1 MQRRHKIALA
11 AVILN
16 ILLFGSIVLVF
27 SYFAETR
34 LPKTRAQFLSR
45 EDVFFYKK
53 YSDQLNHLRDFDFLN
68 KLHPGNRRTH
78 IDYLFSTVGKGNVEV
93 LIQGDSWAE
102 QFITNSPSF
111 FTLQN
116 FAEDRGFKVAVSGTT
131 SYSPSLMQAQYRVL
145 RQDFGFNPKIV
156 VGVIDQTDLGDEL
169 CRYREQLAL
178 SQSGELIVKPYT
190 GAVIVPY
197 HLGSYFQAI
206 DILDSAES
214 ALLRLLKYKIANL
227 IPAQQGGCWQEI
239 LSPLTGLL
247 RPEDRNYFID
257 RVAKYI
263 EEVFKPLGTTDHPT
277 QLILVT
283 HFHKKHVSREYQ
295 LSVATLVQAAIEI
308 SKYRD
313 RIVHLDFSPEDY
325 SGENIDKIFIEG
337 DPFSH
342 LTDYYHRKVLTR
354 GILNQIKIALSDSR
368 AGAAERK

>member
-1 MQRRHKIALA
+1 MQRRHKIALG

-16 ILLFGSIVLVF
+16 ILLFGSIFLVF

-34 LPKTRAQFLSR
+34 LPKTRAQFISNEEVL
-45 EDVFFYKK
+45 FYKK
-53 YSDQLNHLRDFDFLN
+53 YSDQLNHLRGFDFLN
-68 KLHPGNRRTH
+68 KLHPGSNRTY
-78 IDYLFSTVGKGNVEV
+78 IDYLFSTVGKGNIEV

-102 QFITNSPSF
+102 QFITNPPSF

-116 FAEDRGFKVAVSGTT
+116 FAEDRGFKIAVSGTT

-145 RQDFGFNPKIV
+145 REDFGLNPKIV
-156 VGVIDQTDLGDEL
+156 VGVIDQTDIGDEL
-169 CRYREQLAL
+169 CRYRSQLDH

-197 HLGSYFQAI
+197 HLGSYFEAI
-206 DILDSAES
+206 DILEAKES

-227 IPAQQGGCWQEI
+227 IPPQQGGCWQEI
-239 LSPLTGLL
+239 LSPLTGVLST
-247 RPEDRNYFID
+247 EDRNYFID
-257 RVAKYI
+257 RVTKYI
-263 EEVFKPLGTTDHPT
+263 EEVIKPLNTTDHPT
-277 QLILVT
+277 HLILVT
-283 HFHKKHVSREYQ
+283 HFHKKHLSHEYQ
-295 LSVATLVQAAIEI
+295 LSVATLVQAAIEK